1 MLDLM
6 FFAALLITTVA
17 AITVLFAIVYN
28 FTNIGE

>member
-1 MLDLM
+1 MLDLLSL
-6 FFAALLITTVA
+6 AALLITTAA